1 MQNPMWRAIII
12 AVRDYP
18 NIVGLSRSFR
28 NADKGALVFRD
39 WVTTTGGVP
48 PQNVVFHLGVEGDQP
63 AGTLPATRT
72 AIRKSLLTIGKEW
85 KDKTE
90 RLYFYYS
97 GHGFSFRD
105 GPQSS
110 VDLITT
116 SEFQD
121 LDDTDPALRV
131 DVLCR
136 VLRNLGGKG
145 RHFMFID
152 ACRNDAEQLI
162 SGGDLNINDLR
173 PSVTG
178 KPDQFVLQSTT
189 TGAAATSGGPVGSPY
204 ASALLD
210 GLNAAGRSKLWR
222 SAKLVVTF
230 SSLAEYMNERLRPQ
244 EVEPTGKGDAVIRE
258 VSPVPVYACTV
269 TFAGYEAGKA
279 MSLRITRPDADESAG
294 REVQVVSD
302 RMQVEL
308 KAGVYQ
314 LDLRSAEL
322 TATFE
327 PSGPIDVFEDREVRV
342 ALRRTE
348 AEPLE
353 LGTPLDFGMPDS
365 FEETIPRAI
374 PPPALGLPRP
384 ASAGSILKAA
394 AAGDPASDSLT
405 DTLRWILRALGVPVH
420 ELLGDGEAVP
430 ALLALAVT
438 RWISLARDPA
448 SSFRG
453 LFVPELERDMR
464 PGRRGVLVLAV
475 GDERPSISLE
485 RAGEPP
491 RFAVAEEVR
500 FTEDVWA
507 AGRVST
513 RPLLAM
519 VSWPGKQLIATAPP
533 LLPDHMTLLV
543 VQSRRRASP
552 RLFCLAIP
560 NRPDAEPGGAT
571 SRLENVLRLARIEEA
586 IVDGTATFGGE
597 SLDTLVDAVV
607 GPAACHALI
616 ADARLD
622 EARQLCSALAAQYPR
637 VPDVLGLQ
645 CLLDRRRRRPATPA
659 YPFWLEGALALRP
672 NGVFE
677 ELGMVLSLSGP
688 WALWRAPALRSAP
701 QRP

>member
-12 AVRDYP
+12 AIRDYP
-18 NIVGLSRSFR
+18 NIVGLSRSFQ

-48 PQNVVFHLGVEGDQP
+48 PENVVFHLGVEGDQP
-63 AGTLPATRT
+63 AGTLPATRA
-72 AIRKSLLTIGKEW
+72 AIRKSLMAIGKQW
-85 KDKTE
+85 KDATE

-110 VDLITT
+110 IDLITT
-116 SEFQD
+116 SEFQG

-136 VLRNLGGKG
+136 VLCNLGGKG

-210 GLNAAGRSKLWR
+210 GLNAAGRSKHWR
-222 SAKLVVTF
+222 SARLVVTF

-258 VSPVPVYACTV
+258 VSPVPVHTCTV

-279 MSLRITRPDADESAG
+279 MSLGITRPDADESAG

-302 RMQVEL
+302 RMRIEL
-308 KAGVYQ
+308 KTGVYQ
-314 LDLRSAEL
+314 LDLRSAEF

-348 AEPLE
+348 TEPLE
-353 LGTPLDFGMPDS
+353 LGTPLSFGLPES
-365 FEETIPRAI
+365 FEETVHPSVRL
-374 PPPALGLPRP
+374 PELGVLRTA
-384 ASAGSILKAA
+384 ASAGSIRKAA
-394 AAGDPASDSLT
+394 AVGGPASDFTDRLRSL
-405 DTLRWILRALGVPVH
+405 LRASGVPVH
-420 ELLGDGEAVP
+420 ELLGDGEGMP

-438 RWISLARDPA
+438 QWISMARDPA

-464 PGRRGVLVLAV
+464 PGSRGVLVLVV

-485 RAGEPP
+485 RPGEPP
-491 RFAVAEEVR
+491 RFAVAEEMR
-500 FTEDVWA
+500 NTEDVWA

-513 RPLLAM
+513 RPLL
-519 VSWPGKQLIATAPP
+519 VTISWPGRQLMATAPP
-533 LLPDHMTLLV
+533 LLPGHMTLLV

-560 NRPDAEPGGAT
+560 NGPGAEPGAAA
-571 SRLENVLRLARIEEA
+571 SRLENVLRLARMEEA
-586 IVDGTATFGGE
+586 IVDGTATFE
-597 SLDTLVDAVV
+597 RTSLDTLVDAVV

-616 ADARLD
+616 AEARLD
-622 EARQLCSALAAQYPR
+622 EARRLCGALAAQYPR
-637 VPDVLGLQ
+637 LPDVLGLQ
-645 CLLDRRRRRPATPA
+645 CLLDERRRRPTTPVH
-659 YPFWLEGALALRP
+659 PFWLESALALRP
-672 NGVFE
+672 NGVFK
-677 ELGMVLSLSGP
+677 ELGMVLSLTGP
-688 WALWRAPALRSAP
+688 WALWRAPALP
-701 QRP
+701 G